1 MVAFNIFNSILSNI
15 ILTIDQENGNICSL
29 TASTDS
35 NRSLV
40 FTTSI
45 EVMLKHHMPV
55 MLMSDKD
62 FVSDLWYKISKPD
75 LKGHHISFKYVI
87 KS

>member
-35 NRSLV
+35 NQSLL
-40 FTTSI
+40 FSTSV
-45 EVMLKHHMPV
+45 ELMLEHSIPV

-62 FVSDLWYKISKPD
+62 YVSDLWYKIMKPD
-75 LKGHHISFKYVI
+75 LKGHHFNFKYVI